1 MRSAIDQLEN
11 LGESLTKYASAHVV
25 TVAYVLLCA
34 VILFVRFLNDKM
46 KSLETASEQHRRS
59 QRDEGVGTGGEGGIR
74 LITQANEDERDADGV
89 ETAVP
94 LPLQPSG
101 DSHTQGIVVETPM
114 LLLPLGD
121 LDEESPPVVEQVE
134 HDGATI
140 CSRGNVRKMLKYS
153 IVFLW
158 LYIAGTTLMQM
169 TLASLNAVALVGMW
183 LVTSSLVWR
192 VARLSVNRDDAINF
206 LIEKLSGMC
215 CIGSLMVIWLLV
227 SFMSCMIQEEGT
239 HRNVT
244 RHSRWKNPPS
254 EDVVFKALCDEGD
267 ESCLHGLHKREEIIC
282 LVALAYVLLGA
293 VILFVRIMN
302 EKMKRLEQQQDKIS
316 QQDEIAGAGDEGGI
330 RLITQANDD
339 EGDDDGVETAVP
351 LQPSGDS
358 DTPGIVAET
367 PMLLIPLRDLGDESP
382 PVVEQVDFD
391 GTSANHHNDALDFL
405 MEKFSGMCC
414 TGSLMVIG
422 LLVSFV
428 SCIIFF
434 GALEEGNAR
443 ENGHS
448 QDVVFKALCDEGDES
463 CLRGL
468 HKREEIICLVALAYV
483 LLGAVIVFVRI
494 MNEKMKSLETASEQD
509 KISQRDERVDT
520 DGEGGSDEDD
530 KPRQRKR
537 DHWATTTT
545 ATYQLQG
552 DDRDIESKDE
562 FTPKIALVVETA
574 VPLPL
579 RPSIRGERRT

>member
-293 VILFVRIMN
+293 VI
-302 EKMKRLEQQQDKIS
+302 
-316 QQDEIAGAGDEGGI
+316 
-330 RLITQANDD
+330 
-339 EGDDDGVETAVP
+339 
-351 LQPSGDS
+351 
-358 DTPGIVAET
+358 
-367 PMLLIPLRDLGDESP
+367 
-382 PVVEQVDFD
+382 
-391 GTSANHHNDALDFL
+391 
-405 MEKFSGMCC
+405 
-414 TGSLMVIG
+414 
-422 LLVSFV
+422 
-428 SCIIFF
+428 
-434 GALEEGNAR
+434 
-443 ENGHS
+443 
-448 QDVVFKALCDEGDES
+448 
-463 CLRGL
+463 
-468 HKREEIICLVALAYV
+468 
-483 LLGAVIVFVRI
+483 VFVRI